1 MGFRNSAH
9 FNDALL
15 AKQAWRLLHNKET
28 LFYKVFKAK
37 FFPNHSLLEA
47 KESNSRSYAWKSILQ
62 GRDVILDGACWR
74 VGDGKSIKI
83 WQHHWL
89 PRKHPTKVLSPMV
102 ESMEETTVECL
113 INKGTRTWNAT
124 MVDGIFAP
132 QEVEE
137 IKNIPLARKE
147 TEDTLYWPWEQDGK
161 TGYRFLKED
170 EVGFQ
175 VSEHQDHE
183 KELWKKIWTLEC
195 PNKVRNLIWRACR
208 NSLPSKCNLMRRT
221 IITEQRCDRCKEEMK
236 TLCMRYGVTRGWT
249 KYGRWIILGVL
260 GTKGTSLV
268 LVSY

>member
-1 MGFRNSAH
+1 
-9 FNDALL
+9 
-15 AKQAWRLLHNKET
+15 
-28 LFYKVFKAK
+28 
-37 FFPNHSLLEA
+37 
-47 KESNSRSYAWKSILQ
+47 
-62 GRDVILDGACWR
+62 
-74 VGDGKSIKI
+74 
-83 WQHHWL
+83 
-89 PRKHPTKVLSPMV
+89 
-102 ESMEETTVECL
+102 MEETTVECL